1 MVAASTAVKSK
12 KRSDTLPKV
21 ALCLALLAAMV
32 VFLFPIYLVI
42 TSAFKSKPE
51 LAKSILSLP
60 LSFAYLEN
68 FGTAMKTIN
77 FWVSLRNTIVCT
89 FPSVALVVIASSMGG
104 YSIAKHGQGSRLIKG
119 MDMFYLASM
128 MIPFQVLMIPVYKL
142 YKTMGLQ
149 NTHVGMI
156 LMLSGT
162 SIAYSTFLYVGFA
175 KTVPQELESA
185 ALIDGCG
192 PYRAFFSIIFPL
204 MGPITATV
212 AALHIMWFWNDFNI
226 ALILLQRDSIRTLTI
241 KQFYFFGQYRADY
254 GMAFAA
260 ALLSMVPVLA
270 FFLLMQ
276 RYIVEGVSA
285 GAVKS

>member
-1 MVAASTAVKSK
+1 MVGARAVTEAR
-12 KRSDTLPKV
+12 KRKETLPK
-21 ALCLALLAAMV
+21 AILCLLLLAAMA
-32 VFLFPIYLVI
+32 VFLFPIYLVVI
-42 TSAFKSKPE
+42 SSFKSKPE
-51 LAKSILSLP
+51 LAQSILSLP
-60 LSFAYLEN
+60 QSFSYMEN
-68 FGTAMKTIN
+68 FSAAMKTIN
-77 FWVSLRNTIVCT
+77 FWTSLRNTIVCT
-89 FPSVALVVIASSMGG
+89 FPSVALVVLASSMGG
-104 YSIAKHGQGSRLIKG
+104 YAIAKHGEESRIIKG

-142 YKTMGLQ
+142 YKTIGLQ
-149 NTHVGMI
+149 NTHLGMI
-156 LMLSGT
+156 LMLTGT

-185 ALIDGCG
+185 AMIDGCG
-192 PYRAFFSIIFPL
+192 PFRAFFRIIFPL

-226 ALILLQRDSIRTLTI
+226 ALILLQRDSIRTLTV

-270 FFLLMQ
+270 FFVLMQ
-276 RYIVEGVSA
+276 RYIVEGVAA

>member
-1 MVAASTAVKSK
+1 MMSARVAPSAAK
-12 KRSDTLPKV
+12 KKDTLKQV
-21 ALCLALLAAMV
+21 LLCAVLLVVMV
-32 VFLFPIYLVI
+32 VFLFPIYLVVI
-42 TSAFKSKPE
+42 SAFKSKPE
-51 LAKSILSLP
+51 LAQSILSLP
-60 LSFAYLEN
+60 NSFAYFDN
-68 FGTAMKTIN
+68 FSAAMKTIN
-77 FWVSLRNTIVCT
+77 FWTSLANTLICT
-89 FPSVALVVIASSMGG
+89 FPSVVLVVIASSMGG
-104 YSIAKHGQGSRLIKG
+104 YAIAKHGSRSRLIKG

-142 YKTMGLQ
+142 YKTLGLQ
-149 NTHVGMI
+149 NTHIGMI
-156 LMLSGT
+156 LMLTGT

-175 KTVPQELESA
+175 KTVPEELESA
-185 ALIDGCG
+185 AMIDGCG

-226 ALILLQRDSIRTLTI
+226 ALILLQRDSIRTLTV

-260 ALLSMVPVLA
+260 ALLSMIPVIA
-270 FFLLMQ
+270 FFVLMQ
-276 RYIVEGVSA
+276 RYIVEGIAA

>member
-1 MVAASTAVKSK
+1 MARARTAAKPP
-12 KRSDTLPKV
+12 KRKDVLPKV
-21 ALCLALLAAMV
+21 FICLALLAIMV
-32 VFLFPIYLVI
+32 VFLFPIYLVLI
-42 TSAFKSKPE
+42 SAFKSKPE

-60 LSFAYLEN
+60 QSFAFLDN
-68 FGTAMKTIN
+68 FRSAMKTIN
-77 FWVSLRNTIVCT
+77 FWTSLRNTLVCT
-89 FPSVALVVIASSMGG
+89 FPSVVLVVLTTSMGG
-104 YSIAKHGQGSRLIKG
+104 YAIAKHGEESRLIKG

-142 YKTMGLQ
+142 YKTLGLQ
-149 NTHVGMI
+149 NTHLGMI

-162 SIAYSTFLYVGFA
+162 SVAYSTFLYVGFA

-185 ALIDGCG
+185 AMIDGCG
-192 PYRAFFSIIFPL
+192 PFRAFFMIIFPL

-226 ALILLQRDSIRTLTI
+226 ALILLQRDSIRTLTV

-260 ALLSMVPVLA
+260 ALLSMVPVLL
-270 FFLLMQ
+270 FFVLMQ
-276 RYIVEGVSA
+276 RYIVEGVAA